1 MLELI
6 LLGLATWRITAI
18 LVYDDGPRDIFVRLR
33 DAIGGPLTC
42 FWCTS
47 VWVSLVASVLFAPV
61 GALSWREG
69 FIWWWASAGI
79 AVLID
84 EVRLG
89 GCVDE

>member
-6 LLGLATWRITAI
+6 LLSLAVWRITA
-18 LVYDDGPRDIFVRLR
+18 LFVYDDGPRGIFVRLR

-47 VWVSLVASVLFAPV
+47 AWVSLVASLFFPAIT
-61 GALSWREG
+61 LSWREW
-69 FIWWWASAGI
+69 FIWWWAVAGS

-84 EVRLG
+84 EVRG
-89 GCVDE
+89 GECVDE